1 MAAPT
6 GGKAGA
12 SLVRAALAIHQPPT
26 DLGGSI
32 GGRIGEVEFQF
43 NPTQL
48 QLGREAEWH
57 TQAAVAYMRGAPP
70 KFTGTRPATLQLEVF
85 LDASGTP
92 NSGKVQKQIEL
103 LLSCCEVT
111 AQSVNSKRPSPPW
124 VRFSWGSFNTVQFV
138 AYVTSVSATYTLF
151 NPTGEPI
158 RATCTLS
165 LTEVAMPTKGQNPTS
180 GALSARRIHRTVAG
194 DSLASLAWREYG
206 DATRWRLI
214 AEANEIDD
222 PMRLRPGTE
231 LLLPAA
237 DEDPPEDRP
246 ASLSEHRPTGHPTT
260 HEAAR

>member
-57 TQAAVAYMRGAPP
+57 TQTAVAYTRGAPP

-92 NSGKVQKQIEL
+92 TSGKVQKQIEM

-138 AYVTSVSATYTLF
+138 AYVTSVNATYTLF

-237 DEDPPEDRP
+237 DEEAPEGSP
-246 ASLSEHRPTGHPTT
+246 SLPTT
-260 HEAAR
+260 PEAAR

>member
-12 SLVRAALAIHQPPT
+12 SLVRAELDIHQPPT
-26 DLGGSI
+26 DLGGSM
-32 GGRIGEVEFQF
+32 GGKIGEVEFQF

-48 QLGREAEWH
+48 QMARSAEWR
-57 TQAAVAYMRGAPP
+57 TQPAVAYMRGAPP
-70 KFTGTRPATLQLEVF
+70 KFTGSVPATLQLEVF
-85 LDASGTP
+85 LDSSGEP
-92 NSGKVQKQIEL
+92 NSGKVQKQVEL

-111 AQSVNSKRPSPPW
+111 PQSVTSKRPSPPW

-138 AYVTSVSATYTLF
+138 AYVTSVSANFTLF

-158 RATCTLS
+158 RATCALS

-180 GALSARRIHRTVAG
+180 GALSARRVHRTVAG

-214 AEANEIDD
+214 AEANGIDD

-237 DEDPPEDRP
+237 EEARP
-246 ASLSEHRPTGHPTT
+246 AHVESV
-260 HEAAR
+260 